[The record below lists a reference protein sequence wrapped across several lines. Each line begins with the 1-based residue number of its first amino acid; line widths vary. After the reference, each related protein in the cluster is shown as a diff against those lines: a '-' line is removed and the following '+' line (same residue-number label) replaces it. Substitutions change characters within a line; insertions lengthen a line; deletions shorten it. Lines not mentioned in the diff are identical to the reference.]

1 MWTSEQAT
9 QIQVIAQKARP
20 GIKTY
25 AIPHG
30 LQVEKGPDAIVEH
43 LVENVPKLLEQWVF
57 ENFHNYSKRSW
68 IEIYVRIM
76 SSTLSR
82 FSTILPTTLSS
93 KSLMSSVDI
102 VAWLLHSPCYRPSTW
117 CHVVMAAPVELPI
130 WYPHACCPDLSSAV
144 LLLTYLHDQCRETC
158 WSTDGLCP
166 KA

>member
-9 QIQVIAQKARP
+9 QIQAIAQKARP

-68 IEIYVRIM
+68 IEILCQNNVQY
-76 SSTLSR
+76 
-82 FSTILPTTLSS
+82 
-93 KSLMSSVDI
+93 
-102 VAWLLHSPCYRPSTW
+102 
-117 CHVVMAAPVELPI
+117 PI
-130 WYPHACCPDLSSAV
+130 PFPHDFA
-144 LLLTYLHDQCRETC
+144 YH
-158 WSTDGLCP
+158 P
-166 KA
+166 KL